1 MPVQDKIL
9 QILGAFSIERPS
21 LTLSELSRVT
31 GLPASTVHRIVAH
44 LAAWGA
50 LERDER
56 GRYVIGL
63 RLWQVG
69 HALAALVRAEGARR
83 TVLEQ
88 LFLDTRRAGRAVGL
102 PSRRRQWSIEQHL
115 GWRDVDQ
122 FAGIGERLPL
132 HASSPGLILL
142 AFGSAEVRRSVSAG
156 TLRRYTS
163 RTVVDATALAADA
176 RAGAI
181 DVDRHQRRRSG
192 RVDQLDVGPG
202 VRSSRKAV
210 RSGDDRM
217 DAGMPPIRPT
227 CEDRLRSTANRIS
240 AAMREIAHEP
250 LPHPVRR
257 GLFGPSAPG

>member
-21 LTLSELSRVT
+21 LTLSELSRIT

-69 HALAALVRAEGARR
+69 MLSPRSYEQRALV
-83 TVLEQ
+83 VPFLEQ
-88 LFLDTRRAGRAVGL
+88 LFLDTRQQVALSAFHPDGQVVV
-102 PSRRRQWSIEQHL
+102 EQHL

-163 RTVVDATALAADA
+163 RTVVDATALARMIERVRSTSIAT
-176 RAGAI
+176 
-181 DVDRHQRRRSG
+181 QRRRSG
-192 RVDQLDVGPG
+192 RLHQLDVGPG

-210 RSGDDRM
+210 RCGDHRLDQGCRPSG
-217 DAGMPPIRPT
+217 
-227 CEDRLRSTANRIS
+227 RLRRP
-240 AAMREIAHEP
+240 AALHGEP
-250 LPHPVRR
+250 HQR
-257 GLFGPSAPG
+257 GLARDRSRAAAAPRAAGAVQPSAPS